1 MGVITI
7 SRGSYSKGKEIAE
20 KLAQHLGYECISRE
34 ILLETSDHFN
44 MRNFIMAALAVLF
57 SINGVA
63 SAAQDGIFEI
73 EAEGSYRME
82 AGASIDLAKKMA
94 LFTAKRKA
102 VDLAGRYLSRQSHNS
117 LYFA

>member
-44 MRNFIMAALAVLF
+44 IHELKLTRAIHDAPSITVLF
-57 SINGVA
+57 ESG
-63 SAAQDGIFEI
+63 D
-73 EAEGSYRME
+73 
-82 AGASIDLAKKMA
+82 
-94 LFTAKRKA
+94 
-102 VDLAGRYLSRQSHNS
+102 
-117 LYFA
+117 